1 MDADMWARKLQCL
14 APFPTRPQK
23 TENDALF
30 RKLSCPPLKVNQQI
44 TSMQWRR
51 RALWLAIPTL
61 IVLIIL
67 YFFYLSSEHGPAT
80 LPTNSDS
87 TLQDPDSLGVEENI
101 NESPTHHPSAPWVER
116 NATRTLVIAKVQ
128 EEDTSWVDSL
138 VRDDPYLT
146 SAVYVVDNNTSTT
159 FTVPL
164 NKGHEVMV
172 YLTYIIDHY
181 YSLSDISIFMHA
193 HQITWH
199 NNDFLDFD
207 SAKMVHRLRSQ
218 YILKNGYMN
227 LRCHLD
233 PGCPDHIHPYIGKES
248 DDILDVPEAAVIG
261 MAWGQLFPG
270 SPVPSVLSQP
280 CCAQFAVSAD
290 QIRKISLER
299 YLEFRHWLL
308 ATELDDRLSGRVWEY
323 IWHWLFTG
331 QPEFC
336 PVETTCYCEGYGIC
350 FDPSEYRLYFQIR
363 DEARKLEGEVREL
376 ESDATEADIATSERI
391 TELKSKIDEL
401 HGQMNDI
408 RARTK
413 GIGQ

>member
-1 MDADMWARKLQCL
+1 M
-14 APFPTRPQK
+14 
-23 TENDALF
+23 
-30 RKLSCPPLKVNQQI
+30 QQ
-44 TSMQWRR
+44 RR
-51 RALWLAIPTL
+51 RALWLAVSAL
-61 IVLIIL
+61 ILLIIT
-67 YFFYLSSEHGPAT
+67 YFFYLSLQHDPAR
-80 LPTNSDS
+80 LPTNSDP
-87 TLQDPDSLGVEENI
+87 TPQEPDSREPAEAPK
-101 NESPTHHPSAPWVER
+101 ETTTHHPPAPSVER
-116 NATRTLVIAKVQ
+116 NATRTLVIAKLQ
-128 EEDTSWVDSL
+128 EEDTLWVDSL

-146 SAVYVVDNNTSTT
+146 SAVYVVDNNTSAP

-199 NNDFLDFD
+199 NNDFLDSD
-207 SAKMVHRLRSQ
+207 SAKMVRRLRSQ

-227 LRCHLD
+227 LRCHLE

-248 DDILDVPEAAVIG
+248 DDILNVPEAAVIG

-290 QIRKISLER
+290 QIRKISQKR

-331 QPEFC
+331 QAEFC

-350 FDPSEYRLYFQIR
+350 FDPNEYRLYFQIR
-363 DEARKLEGEVREL
+363 GEARKLEGEVGEL
-376 ESDATEADIATSERI
+376 ESEATDADITTSERI
-391 TELKSKIDEL
+391 TELKGKIDEL
-401 HGQMNDI
+401 HGEMNAI
-408 RARTK
+408 KARTK

>member
-1 MDADMWARKLQCL
+1 M
-14 APFPTRPQK
+14 
-23 TENDALF
+23 
-30 RKLSCPPLKVNQQI
+30 QQ
-44 TSMQWRR
+44 RR
-51 RALWLAIPTL
+51 RAIWLAISAL
-61 IVLIIL
+61 ILLIIT
-67 YFFYLSSEHGPAT
+67 YFFYLSVQHDPAL
-80 LPTNSDS
+80 LPTNSDP
-87 TLQDPDSLGVEENI
+87 TLQEPDSREPEEVPK
-101 NESPTHHPSAPWVER
+101 ETTALHPSAPSVER
-116 NATRTLVIAKVQ
+116 NASRTLVIAKLQ
-128 EEDTSWVDSL
+128 EEDTLWVDSL

-146 SAVYVVDNNTSTT
+146 SAVYVVDNNTSAP

-181 YSLSDISIFMHA
+181 HELSDVSIFMHA

-199 NNDFLDFD
+199 NNDFLDSD
-207 SAKMVHRLRSQ
+207 SAKMVRRLRSQ
-218 YILKNGYMN
+218 HILKNGYMN
-227 LRCHLD
+227 LRCHLE
-233 PGCPDHIHPYIGKES
+233 PGCPDHIHPYIGKDS
-248 DDILDVPEAAVIG
+248 DDILNVPEAAVIG

-290 QIRKISLER
+290 HIRKIPQQR

-331 QPEFC
+331 QAEFC

-350 FDPSEYRLYFQIR
+350 FDPNEYQLYFQIR
-363 DEARKLEGEVREL
+363 GEARKLEGEVREL
-376 ESDATEADIATSERI
+376 ESEATEADITTSERI
-391 TELKSKIDEL
+391 TELNSKVDEL
-401 HGQMNDI
+401 HGKMDEI
-408 RARTK
+408 RSRTK